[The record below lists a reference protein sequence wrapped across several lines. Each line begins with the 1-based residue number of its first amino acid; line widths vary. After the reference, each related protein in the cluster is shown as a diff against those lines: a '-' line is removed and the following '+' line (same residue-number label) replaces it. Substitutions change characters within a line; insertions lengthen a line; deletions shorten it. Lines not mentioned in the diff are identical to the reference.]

1 VIDTLPSFFGPG
13 NPLRDTPVTP
23 KENIAALFFDRHPYW
38 LPLPGD
44 SAVILPSI
52 YNDRLGRGGPDG
64 ITDVFGIEWE
74 WVESAKGSIVR
85 PGEPLLEN
93 ANEWTDKIKIPDID
107 AWDWAEEAEK
117 TKLDKRISTQVTLVN
132 GFWFERLVS
141 FMDFAPAAMAL
152 IDDDQKDAVKALFAA
167 MTDLGIKLV
176 DKFCEYWPGL
186 DGFNLHDD
194 WAAQRA
200 PFFSQET
207 AYEMFVPYMKALT
220 DHIHSKGR
228 YVTLHSCG
236 RGEARVRCFIDAGFD
251 GWDPQA
257 MNDTP
262 GYAVVRRQNLHL
274 RLPERFDR
282 NYREEEQ
289 RRAGANLR
297 RRLQNR
303 KTGTVGFYSER
314 CDPGFTEAVY
324 YSRARSLHIIPPPLK
339 VRGSASCDSGTTH
352 GPRVAP

>member
-1 VIDTLPSFFGPG
+1 MNRRIPFEPNELRVIETLPSFFGPG

-23 KENIAALFFDRHPYW
+23 KENIAALFFDKHPYW

-44 SAVILPSI
+44 SAIILPSI
-52 YNDRLGRGGPDG
+52 YNDNLGRGGPEG
-64 ITDVFGIEWE
+64 VTDVFGIEWE
-74 WVESAKGSIVR
+74 WVESAGGSIVR
-85 PGEPLLEN
+85 PGEPFLKN
-93 ANEWTDKIKIPDID
+93 ANEWPDKIKIPDID
-107 AWDWAEEAEK
+107 AWDWAAEAEK
-117 TKLDKRISTQVTLVN
+117 TKLDKRLSTQVTLVN

-167 MTDLGIKLV
+167 MTDLAIKLV

-186 DGFNLHDD
+186 DGFNIHDD

-220 DHIHSKGR
+220 DHIHAKGR
-228 YVTLHSCG
+228 YATLHSCG

-257 MNDTP
+257 MNDTA
-262 GYAVVRRQNLHL
+262 GLWREYGDKICISVV
-274 RLPERFDR
+274 PEQFDPETTS
-282 NYREEEQ
+282 EEEQ
-289 RRAGANLR
+289 RRRGREFAEMFAKPGKPAQLGFYAGAML
-297 RRLQNR
+297 
-303 KTGTVGFYSER
+303 T
-314 CDPGFTEAVY
+314 PAFTEEVY
-324 YSRARSLHIIPPPLK
+324 IHSRRIFAQ
-339 VRGSASCDSGTTH
+339 
-352 GPRVAP
+352 